1 MTFSKDFCRRGSAPR
16 PVERAAHIAAAARA
30 RRHIVAPPSASPL
43 AWTTTSAT
51 ARHPVV
57 EAPGVSTGNAIYFRG
72 ELPSGF
78 APAVEGP
85 CALRV
90 VGPWSALSLPGV
102 ADGDQVARAL
112 SSQVEGPVLWMLVQ
126 TTASVV
132 VVHHAEGGRTLRH
145 IERGDG
151 AWRRVEG
158 ASQPWEAWLFSPSL
172 LDENL
177 ARVDEGEGDAVRA
190 TFARGT
196 LAAGDVWPMP
206 GEWETCWRA
215 LGVDAAEARAAWS
228 APPQGVVEGTRT
240 SGVTLA
246 QRAALLVGL
255 GALGLTVASAGD
267 ARALLGALAV
277 MSLVAALLL
286 GAVRRV
292 LVGRWLA

>member
-1 MTFSKDFCRRGSAPR
+1 M
-16 PVERAAHIAAAARA
+16 I
-30 RRHIVAPPSASPL
+30 
-43 AWTTTSAT
+43 
-51 ARHPVV
+51 
-57 EAPGVSTGNAIYFRG
+57 EAPGVSTGNAVYFRG

-85 CALRV
+85 CALRA

-112 SSQVEGPVLWMLVQ
+112 SSQVEGPVLWVLVQ

-158 ASQPWEAWLFSPSL
+158 DPQPWEAWLFSESVL
-172 LDENL
+172 AENL
-177 ARVDEGEGDAVRA
+177 EHVDEGEGAAVRA
-190 TFARGT
+190 AFARGA
-196 LAAGDVWPMP
+196 LAAGDVWPNP
-206 GEWETCWRA
+206 DEVETCWRA
-215 LGVDAAEARAAWS
+215 LGVDAAEAIAAWS
-228 APPQGVVEGTRT
+228 APPRRVVEGTRT
-240 SGVTLA
+240 SGVTLT

-255 GALGLTVASAGD
+255 GALGLAVATAGD

-277 MSLVAALLL
+277 MSLLGALLL
-286 GAVRRV
+286 GALRR
-292 LVGRWLA
+292 LMVGRWLA

>member
-1 MTFSKDFCRRGSAPR
+1 M
-16 PVERAAHIAAAARA
+16 I
-30 RRHIVAPPSASPL
+30 
-43 AWTTTSAT
+43 
-51 ARHPVV
+51 
-57 EAPGVSTGNAIYFRG
+57 EALRVSTGNAIYFRG

-85 CALRV
+85 CALRA

-112 SSQVEGPVLWMLVQ
+112 SSQVDGPVLWVLVQ

-145 IERGDG
+145 IECGDG

-158 ASQPWEAWLFSPSL
+158 DPQPWEAWLFSESL
-172 LDENL
+172 LAENL
-177 ARVDEGEGDAVRA
+177 DHVDDSEREAVRA
-190 TFARGT
+190 AFARGT

-206 GEWETCWRA
+206 NEVETCLRA

-228 APPQGVVEGTRT
+228 APPLRVVEGTRT

-255 GALGLTVASAGD
+255 GALGVTLASAGD
-267 ARALLGALAV
+267 ARALLGALTV
-277 MSLVAALLL
+277 MSLGAALLL
-286 GAVRRV
+286 GVIRRV
-292 LVGRWLA
+292 LIGRWLA

>member
-1 MTFSKDFCRRGSAPR
+1 MI
-16 PVERAAHIAAAARA
+16 EA
-30 RRHIVAPPSASPL
+30 RR
-43 AWTTTSAT
+43 
-51 ARHPVV
+51 
-57 EAPGVSTGNAIYFRG
+57 VSTGNAIYFRG
-72 ELPSGF
+72 EPASGF

-85 CALRV
+85 CPLRA

-102 ADGDQVARAL
+102 ADGDEVARAL
-112 SSQVEGPVLWMLVQ
+112 SSQVEGPVLWVLVQ

-145 IERGDG
+145 IECGDG

-158 ASQPWEAWLFSPSL
+158 DPQPWEAWLFSPSL
-172 LDENL
+172 LAENL
-177 ARVDEGEGDAVRA
+177 AHVDEGESEAVRA
-190 TFARGT
+190 AFARGT
-196 LAAGDVWPMP
+196 LAAGDLWPMP

-228 APPQGVVEGTRT
+228 APPLRVVEGSRT

-255 GALGLTVASAGD
+255 GSIGLTVASAGD
-267 ARALLGALAV
+267 ARALLGALAG
-277 MSLVAALLL
+277 MSLFAALLL
-286 GAVRRV
+286 GALRRV